1 MHYFSTVIIGMFLLF
16 SSSIF
21 AEQAATLLE
30 MNGKESSLQFTEQ
43 ELAWID
49 KNRTATVIGDASWF
63 PFEGFDE
70 NGTYVGIVAE
80 ILNLITEKSG
90 LNFDVSKTASWSHSM
105 KFSEDRQVDIISG
118 SASNSTLEKNYRAT
132 YSTIKSP
139 IVIIARE
146 TMQYIPDLTTV
157 KNLRVALIGTAGYSN
172 KIKQTFPEV
181 DFIEIKEISEAMIG
195 VAEEQFDL
203 VLMSMTVASY
213 QMAELG
219 LYELR
224 IAGITDLSM
233 ELTLFVNRNEP
244 ILWSIIDKIKRHE
257 SKQERHQILSKWVK
271 YKYVERYSPEVVR
284 IFLLVTLFLIVFV
297 LYRNYLLKK
306 QTKLLTR
313 LAQTDK
319 LTNTY
324 NRLHLGK
331 LLTEQVTIS
340 QRDNS
345 TFSLIMV
352 DIDAF
357 KKVNNKYG
365 YQIGDKL
372 LQHFSLLI
380 KDSLRRQD
388 ILGRWSDRVFIIV
401 CPGTNLQDAQTLAE
415 KLKLE
420 ISQAIFLNVGKKTA
434 CLGIVEY
441 QAIESAD
448 ACLVRLEE
456 SLQCAKQ
463 SAQNIIKSKT

>member
-1 MHYFSTVIIGMFLLF
+1 MHYVYTTIMVFFLLF
-16 SSSIF
+16 TSSLF
-21 AEQAATLLE
+21 AEQSPATLE
-30 MNGKESSLQFTEQ
+30 INSEQSALQLTEQ
-43 ELAWID
+43 ELAWIQE
-49 KNRTATVIGDASWF
+49 NRSVTMIGDASWF

-70 NGTYVGIVAE
+70 NGKYLGIVAE

-90 LNFDVSKTASWSHSM
+90 LNFEVSKTASWLHSVQ
-105 KFSEDRQVDIISG
+105 FSEDQQVDIISA
-118 SASNSTLEKNYRAT
+118 SASNPILEKNYRET

-157 KNLRVALIGTAGYSN
+157 KDLRVALIGTAGYSN
-172 KIKQTFPEV
+172 KIKQAFPEV
-181 DFIEIKEISEAMIG
+181 DFIEIEEISEALVG
-195 VAEEQFDL
+195 VAEAQFD
-203 VLMSMTVASY
+203 VALMSMTVASY

-224 IAGITDLSM
+224 IAGITELDM

-244 ILWSIIDKIKRHE
+244 VLWSIIDKIKRHE
-257 SKQERHQILSKWVK
+257 SKQERHEILSRWVK
-271 YKYVERYSPEVVR
+271 YKYVDRYSSEMVR
-284 IFLLVTLFLIVFV
+284 LFIMATLFLIAFI

-306 QTKLLTR
+306 QTKLLTKLSQR
-313 LAQTDK
+313 DK

-324 NRLHLGK
+324 NRLYLGQ
-331 LLTEQVTIS
+331 LLSEQVVKS
-340 QRDNS
+340 QHENS

-357 KKVNNKYG
+357 KKINNKYG

-380 KDSLRRQD
+380 KDNIRHQD
-388 ILGRWSDRVFIIV
+388 MLGRWGDRVFIVI
-401 CPGTNLQDAQTLAE
+401 CPDADLTKAHRLAE
-415 KLKLE
+415 NLRQE

-434 CLGIVEY
+434 CLGVVEY
-441 QAIESAD
+441 KAIESWD
-448 ACLVRLEE
+448 SCLGRLEA
-456 SLQCAKQ
+456 SLQCPK
-463 SAQNIIKSKT
+463 